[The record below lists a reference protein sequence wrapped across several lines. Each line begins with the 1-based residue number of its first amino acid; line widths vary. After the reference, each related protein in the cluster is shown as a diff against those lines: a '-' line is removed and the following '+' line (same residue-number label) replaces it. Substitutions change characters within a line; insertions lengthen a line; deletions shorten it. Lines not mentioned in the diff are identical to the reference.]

1 MFQRCSDVVESRVEQ
16 LFDAESR
23 NAASTSDF
31 EQPRRAS
38 PWGTR
43 GLFDNDSVWRAGLPL
58 DVLATLVNW
67 SDHRVADP
75 SDNQARLSKLR
86 NRLGIVER
94 KN

>member
-43 GLFDNDSVWRAGLPL
+43 RLL
-58 DVLATLVNW
+58 TT
-67 SDHRVADP
+67 
-75 SDNQARLSKLR
+75 ARRGEPASL
-86 NRLGIVER
+86 
-94 KN
+94 